1 MTPYRERNEA
11 GYYKGTDISG
21 NDITV
26 HEPIPDEADDNPIYP
41 CPNCDS
47 TFKTKRG
54 LSRHKTAKH

>member
-1 MTPYRERNEA
+1 MTPYRERREA
-11 GYYKGTDISG
+11 GAYQDATVQ
-21 NDITV
+21 V

-54 LSRHKTAKH
+54 LSRHQTAKH